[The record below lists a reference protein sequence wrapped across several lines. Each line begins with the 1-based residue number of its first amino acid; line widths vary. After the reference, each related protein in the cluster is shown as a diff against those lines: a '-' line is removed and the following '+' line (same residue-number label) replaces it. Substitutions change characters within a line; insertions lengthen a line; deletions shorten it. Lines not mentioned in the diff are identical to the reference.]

1 MLLGNNVDEY
11 VDMVKAR
18 IINPEKVIRIT
29 FTNVAK

>member
-18 IINPEKVIRIT
+18 IIDPMKVIIIA

>member
-11 VDMVKAR
+11 VDMVKAG
-18 IINPEKVIRIT
+18 IIDLVKIIKIA